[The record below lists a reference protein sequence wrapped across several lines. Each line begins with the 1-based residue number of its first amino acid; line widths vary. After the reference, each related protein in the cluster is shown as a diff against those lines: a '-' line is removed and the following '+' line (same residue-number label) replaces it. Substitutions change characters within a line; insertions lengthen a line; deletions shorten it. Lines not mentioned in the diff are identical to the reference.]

1 MKTQNIFFALLRCPL
16 GKRQE
21 SSPGKG
27 WDYRVTWGFGKENSP
42 RSQITRKPG
51 QMNLTQAVLR
61 GPRTVTA
68 VGVAVF
74 AQGASEEVPCV
85 LSVQPRRGVASDG
98 TRDWPWVRRFF

>member
-42 RSQITRKPG
+42 RSSQITRKAG
-51 QMNLTQAVLR
+51 HLNLTQAVLR
-61 GPRTVTA
+61 GLRTVTA

-74 AQGASEEVPCV
+74 A
-85 LSVQPRRGVASDG
+85 
-98 TRDWPWVRRFF
+98 